1 MHEVILNTKK
11 IIAKLFNFIACQMQ
25 IVGLKIYQPPRN
37 EADDRV
43 IPWNNVM
50 GDQTLRLNYDLNAD
64 SIIIDVGGYEGQWAS
79 DIFGK
84 YLSQIYIFEPIEVFA
99 DGIKQR
105 FEKNERLHIFPVGL
119 GAKTRSQNISLNKN
133 ESSLFKT
140 NGLLQKIQ
148 IVAAVDFFHKLSL
161 HSIDLIKI
169 NIEGG
174 EYELLEHFIA
184 TGFIKNIKN
193 IQVQFHDF
201 IENAESRMENV
212 QKSLSLTHKLT
223 YQYPFVWENWELK

>member
-1 MHEVILNTKK
+1 MQAIILKIKK
-11 IIAKLFNFIACQMQ
+11 SIAKLLNSAAYQ
-25 IVGLKIYQPPRN
+25 IQTAGLKIYQPPKN

-43 IPWNNVM
+43 IPWNNVR
-50 GDQTLRLNYDLNAD
+50 GDQTLRLDYDLNEN

-84 YLSQIYIFEPIEVFA
+84 YLSRVYIFEPIETFA
-99 DGIKQR
+99 NEIKRR
-105 FEKNERLHIFPVGL
+105 FEKNGRLYIYPVGL
-119 GAKTRSQNISLNKN
+119 GAKTRSQNISFNKN

-140 NGLLQKIQ
+140 DKLLQKIK
-148 IVAAVDFFHKLSL
+148 IVDAVDFFHELSL
-161 HSIDLIKI
+161 HSIDLMKI

-174 EYELLEHFIA
+174 EYELLDRLIE

-201 IENAESRMENV
+201 VENAEQRMKGIQQN
-212 QKSLSLTHKLT
+212 LSKTHKLT
-223 YQYPFVWENWELK
+223 YQFPFVWENWKIK